1 MVIFIKPLT
10 KMCLNLK
17 IPDSSIHTRLFIFIK
32 ERSNVDK
39 YGFLV
44 DYILEYARIFSRILN
59 ESIN

>member
-1 MVIFIKPLT
+1 
-10 KMCLNLK
+10 MCLNLK

>member
-39 YGFLV
+39 YDFLV
-44 DYILEYARIFSRILN
+44 DYVLEYARIFSRILN